1 MDRPRKGHQR
11 SRRAEASRPPPKA
24 TRQFSREGRKAGE
37 RECGLRGKKEKWR
50 NGETRGER
58 GEESQKVQNKVEHLQ
73 IAYSLAFVILA
84 PGRRGQGMAVVALG

>member
-1 MDRPRKGHQR
+1 M
-11 SRRAEASRPPPKA
+11 
-24 TRQFSREGRKAGE
+24 
-37 RECGLRGKKEKWR
+37 
-50 NGETRGER
+50 RGER